1 MSGTYFHEGGVERVR
16 TGLLS
21 IPTVLS
27 LTELLAVSRFVHTL
41 VGRVLGVFLVDP
53 ALHDER
59 ELRTIAQFCDTR
71 IDVREGPEL
80 RSQGFLDGEAEW
92 VPFDPLP
99 ADAESVGGWPPRDVI
114 RKQLVPR
121 LTSAVMADSVS
132 EGIRV
137 LYADDDADAAESTA
151 AGLEREP
158 KLAVETVP
166 DARAGLA
173 RLDAGGIDCVVSGT
187 QLPDRTGVE
196 FLRAVR
202 DRSPNLPFVL
212 YTGTGSEAVASAA
225 ISADVTDYLRTDAHA
240 DARAVLADRVRT
252 AVERYRTDHERHR
265 RDRLFEA
272 VFEDPKMLVGV
283 LSPAGRLR
291 VANRTAMEFV
301 DADHE
306 DLVGRPFWE
315 TPWWAEEIRDEVQ
328 GWVERAADG
337 EYVEYEADHVRT
349 GTDRRSVSGTVRPV
363 TDESGTVVSLI
374 ASARDITERRDQER
388 ELRRRNE
395 SLDQFTSVV
404 SHDLR
409 NPLNVAT
416 GHLSVAQRETKS
428 AHLDETAHA
437 LDRMGDLIEDLLCLA
452 RAGDRVSDFE
462 TVDLAETVRECW
474 RNVSAT
480 ETSLT
485 VETTESIRADR
496 SQLQN
501 LLENLFRNSVEHG
514 STDSRPESGGAVEY
528 GSPTPHS
535 HARGDGA
542 AHDSTDGPTTPDG
555 VSITV
560 GDCEGG
566 FYVADDGPG
575 IPEADREAVFES
587 GYSTSNDGTGFGL
600 SIVAEI
606 ADAHGWAV
614 DVTESAADGSRFEIT
629 GVTSATEPPSA
640 D

>member
-1 MSGTYFHEGGVERVR
+1 
-16 TGLLS
+16 
-21 IPTVLS
+21 
-27 LTELLAVSRFVHTL
+27 
-41 VGRVLGVFLVDP
+41 
-53 ALHDER
+53 
-59 ELRTIAQFCDTR
+59 
-71 IDVREGPEL
+71 
-80 RSQGFLDGEAEW
+80 
-92 VPFDPLP
+92 
-99 ADAESVGGWPPRDVI
+99 
-114 RKQLVPR
+114 
-121 LTSAVMADSVS
+121 MADSVS
-132 EGIRV
+132 DGIRV
-137 LYADDDADAAESTA
+137 LYADDDADVAESTA
-151 AGLEREP
+151 AVLERDP
-158 KLAVETVP
+158 KFTVETVP

-173 RLDAGGIDCVVSGT
+173 RLDAGGIDCVVSGA
-187 QLPDRTGVE
+187 QLSDRTGVE

-202 DRSPNLPFVL
+202 DRSSNLPFVL

-225 ISADVTDYLRTDAHA
+225 ISADVTEYLRTDAHA

-252 AVERYRTDHERHR
+252 AVERYRAERERRR

-283 LSPAGRLR
+283 LSPTGRLR
-291 VANRTAMEFV
+291 AANRTAMEFV

-315 TPWWAEEIRDEVQ
+315 TPWWAEEIQDEVK
-328 GWVERAADG
+328 GWIDRAADG

-349 GTDRRSVSGTVRPV
+349 GADRRSVSGTVRPV

-374 ASARDITERRDQER
+374 ASARDITERRDREQ

-428 AHLDETAHA
+428 DHLDETAHA
-437 LDRMGDLIEDLLCLA
+437 LERMGDLIEDLLRLA

-462 TVDLAETVRECW
+462 TVDLADTVRECW

-485 VETTESIRADR
+485 VETAESIRADR
-496 SQLQN
+496 SQLQH

-514 STDSRPESGGAVEY
+514 STDSRTGSGDAVEH
-528 GSPTPHS
+528 GSTTPRS

-542 AHDSTDGPTTPDG
+542 TYDSAGRPATPEA

-560 GDCEGG
+560 GDCEDG

-614 DVTESAADGSRFEIT
+614 DVTESAAGGTRFEIT
-629 GVTSATEPPSA
+629 GVTSAAQPPSA